1 MKIIKLTKNKMPKKS
16 KIATPDWILEG
27 FDSEEEYNKKKGI
40 KVKKQKKGVFKL
52 RLCPKCGSDEVI
64 IVVGKERGKEWECK
78 KCGWRGMNVKE
89 KDLTE
94 EEFMEYLDKK
104 NVELPDEDEL
114 KKDFKKTIELPE
126 EDLEEE

>member
-1 MKIIKLTKNKMPKKS
+1 MPKKS

-40 KVKKQKKGVFKL
+40 KSPKKGKGIFKL
-52 RLCPKCGSDEVI
+52 RLCPKCGSDEVV

-78 KCGWRGMNVKE
+78 KCGWKGMTVKE

-114 KKDFKKTIELPE
+114 KKDFKKTIESSDDEDLGE
-126 EDLEEE
+126 ED